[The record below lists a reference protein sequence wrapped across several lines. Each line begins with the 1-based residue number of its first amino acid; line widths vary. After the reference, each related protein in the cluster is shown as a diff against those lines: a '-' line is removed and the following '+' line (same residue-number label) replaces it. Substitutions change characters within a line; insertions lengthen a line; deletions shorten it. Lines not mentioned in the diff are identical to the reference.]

1 MKNSEVNVFKDI
13 SVKPGEQVLWKDFI
27 DANDFAHGSV
37 RGMGFD
43 MRRFAKWFVAVNKE
57 PFTATRITT
66 SDLSGFREEMR
77 RENRLAVATINRNLV
92 TLRRFLG
99 YLLEKGHINTNPA
112 KIVKELRQQ
121 ILAPKGL
128 ERSQVRRLF
137 REIELRHDIRANAI
151 FHLLLFSG
159 CRVSDAANL
168 DMQDILLSERSG
180 TVVFRFGKGNKQRSC
195 PLPLS
200 ARRAISAYLES
211 RPPVASERVFIGER
225 GPLTERGIR
234 ALCDKYSVVCGFR
247 LRPHDCRH
255 TFAHQFLENNENDL
269 VALAQ
274 LLGHENIQTTSRY
287 CQRSADALAEATDR
301 LSY

>member
-1 MKNSEVNVFKDI
+1 
-13 SVKPGEQVLWKDFI
+13 
-27 DANDFAHGSV
+27 
-37 RGMGFD
+37 

-57 PFTATRITT
+57 PFCAARITT

-92 TLRRFLG
+92 TMRRFLG
-99 YLLEKGHINTNPA
+99 YLLERGCINANPA

-128 ERSQVRRLF
+128 ERSQVRKLF
-137 REIELRHDIRANAI
+137 REIELRHDVRANAI
-151 FHLLLFSG
+151 FHLLLYSG

-168 DMQDILLSERSG
+168 EMQDIILSERSG
-180 TVVFRFGKGNKQRSC
+180 TVVFRFGKGGKQRSC

-200 ARRAISAYLES
+200 ARRSISAYLES
-211 RPPVASERVFIGER
+211 RPPVAYDRAFIGER
-225 GPLTERGIR
+225 GGLTTRGFR
-234 ALCDKYSVVCGFR
+234 ALCDKYSVICGFKIH
-247 LRPHDCRH
+247 PHLLRH

-287 CQRSADALAEATDR
+287 CQRSADALAEAVDG
-301 LSY
+301 LQY